1 MYVCVNELQ
10 QAKDIAYDP
19 KKAAE
24 KKARKAAKEAEA
36 ALLAE
41 RELLYSGAAA
51 AKKKEEAEPKTTKQ
65 LMEEYE
71 YDVSVQKLSLP
82 INVGGRFTVE
92 QEIEEERAKLRNP
105 DSVPG
110 TPIEKEWFDQWS
122 ASLRAERARAG
133 FGKRKKD
140 EAARRP
146 AVLTGRCV
154 CVCVPGVCVRKCLC
168 GGRPFLCVSVR
179 VCAFLC
185 VRARDQEHSWAGRCL
200 SLWRKVMP
208 WPTMTRLMSHG
219 LFKARRKGAL
229 RLTRL
234 LQMRTQALALLH
246 TIRWPG
252 SRKGGRVLNGP

>member
-1 MYVCVNELQ
+1 MIYACLVTAPNLHSRAPSWCLLTFASIHMYRCVDELQ

-51 AKKKEEAEPKTTKQ
+51 ARKKEQAEPKTTKQ

-82 INVGGRFTVE
+82 INVAGRSTVE
-92 QEIEEERAKLRNP
+92 QEIEEERAKLKNP
-105 DSVPG
+105 DRLPG

-122 ASLRAERARAG
+122 ANLRAERARAG
-133 FGKRKKD
+133 FGKRKTD

-154 CVCVPGVCVRKCLC
+154 CLVCLCVSACVGAVILCACLYVCVR
-168 GGRPFLCVSVR
+168 
-179 VCAFLC
+179 VCTC
-185 VRARDQEHSWAGRCL
+185 VRARVTKS
-200 SLWRKVMP
+200 
-208 WPTMTRLMSHG
+208 THG
-219 LFKARRKGAL
+219 QGA
-229 RLTRL
+229 
-234 LQMRTQALALLH
+234 
-246 TIRWPG
+246 
-252 SRKGGRVLNGP
+252 V

>member
-1 MYVCVNELQ
+1 M
-10 QAKDIAYDP
+10 
-19 KKAAE
+19 
-24 KKARKAAKEAEA
+24 
-36 ALLAE
+36 AE

-82 INVGGRFTVE
+82 INVGGRSTVE

-105 DSVPG
+105 DSLPG

-122 ASLRAERARAG
+122 ANLRAERARAG

-154 CVCVPGVCVRKCLC
+154 CVCVCMCVCVCLVCVCVRKCLC

-185 VRARDQEHSWAGRCL
+185 ARA
-200 SLWRKVMP
+200 
-208 WPTMTRLMSHG
+208 
-219 LFKARRKGAL
+219 
-229 RLTRL
+229 
-234 LQMRTQALALLH
+234 
-246 TIRWPG
+246 
-252 SRKGGRVLNGP
+252 

>member
-154 CVCVPGVCVRKCLC
+154 CVCAWCLC
-168 GGRPFLCVSVR
+168 
-179 VCAFLC
+179 A
-185 VRARDQEHSWAGRCL
+185 
-200 SLWRKVMP
+200 
-208 WPTMTRLMSHG
+208 
-219 LFKARRKGAL
+219 
-229 RLTRL
+229 
-234 LQMRTQALALLH
+234 
-246 TIRWPG
+246 
-252 SRKGGRVLNGP
+252 